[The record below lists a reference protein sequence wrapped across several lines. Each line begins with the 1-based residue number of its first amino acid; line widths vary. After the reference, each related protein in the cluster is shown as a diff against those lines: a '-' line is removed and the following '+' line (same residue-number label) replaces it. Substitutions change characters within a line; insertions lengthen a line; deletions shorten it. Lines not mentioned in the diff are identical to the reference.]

1 MLFIDADN
9 VSTSV
14 IDQAMA
20 RVLAE
25 EGAIHVRRAHCT
37 AETALKHQQFF
48 KSHSIRPIVNLSTGK
63 NATDIALAVDAIDLV
78 ATERPQVV
86 VIVSSDSDF
95 APLVIRL
102 REKGCRVLGIGQLGK
117 TGEDSRGVY
126 DGFVDMAH
134 QKAPVASKALA
145 GRASARAP
153 VAPPVPAPASVAAPA
168 LAPTPMSAL
177 APALALALA
186 PAPAPTRPRTRT
198 RAQAVRARAPVAV
211 VSPLP
216 PALPPEVAAI
226 LHAFPALGNGAAV
239 QLNEVGEAMRK
250 HEILKS
256 KSASP
261 SRYLKRHKVHF
272 ELAPADKPRTVRYL
286 GVRPA

>member
-1 MLFIDADN
+1 MKAAGTVMLFIDADN

-20 RVLAE
+20 HVLAE
-25 EGAIHVRRAHCT
+25 EGGIHVRRAHCT

-48 KSHSIRPIVNLSTGK
+48 KGHSIRPIVNLSTGK

-78 ATERPQVV
+78 ATERPRVV

-134 QKAPVASKALA
+134 QKARVPSKALA
-145 GRASARAP
+145 GRAPARAP
-153 VAPPVPAPASVAAPA
+153 AAAPAPASTSTA
-168 LAPTPMSAL
+168 
-177 APALALALA
+177 A
-186 PAPAPTRPRTRT
+186 PAPAPAPAAAPAPAPAAARPRA
-198 RAQAVRARAPVAV
+198 RAQAVRARAPAAVA
-211 VSPLP
+211 PA

-226 LHAFPALGNGAAV
+226 LHAFPALGNGVAM

-250 HEILKS
+250 HAILKS

-261 SRYLKRHKVHF
+261 SGYLKRHKAHF

-286 GVRPA
+286 GARLA

>member
-1 MLFIDADN
+1 MSTLTTVMLFIDADN

-25 EGAIHVRRAHCT
+25 QGAIHVRRAHCT

-48 KSHSIRPIVNLSTGK
+48 KRHSIRPIVNLSTGK
-63 NATDIALAVDAIDLV
+63 NSTDIALAVDAIELV
-78 ATERPQVV
+78 AAQPPAVV

-126 DGFVDMAH
+126 DGFVDLEH
-134 QKAPVASKALA
+134 LK
-145 GRASARAP
+145 ARA
-153 VAPPVPAPASVAAPA
+153 APKVAAPA
-168 LAPTPMSAL
+168 TAPRARARAPAVPARVGVQAPAPSL
-177 APALALALA
+177 APAL
-186 PAPAPTRPRTRT
+186 PATRPSAPPPRPPRPP
-198 RAQAVRARAPVAV
+198 RPPLAVPAA
-211 VSPLP
+211 P
-216 PALPPEVAAI
+216 PALPPEVASI
-226 LHAFPALGNGAAV
+226 LQAVPALRNGVAM
-239 QLNEVGEAMRK
+239 QLNEVGEALRK
-250 HEILKS
+250 HAMLKS

-261 SRYLKRHKVHF
+261 SRLLKRFEAHF
-272 ELAPADKPRTVRYL
+272 ELAPADKPRTVRFR
-286 GVRPA
+286 GARPA

>member
-1 MLFIDADN
+1 
-9 VSTSV
+9 V
-14 IDQAMA
+14 IDQAMK

-25 EGAIHVRRAHCT
+25 HGAIHVRRAHCT
-37 AETALKHQQFF
+37 AETASKHQQFF

-63 NATDIALAVDAIDLV
+63 NATDIALAVDAIDL
-78 ATERPQVV
+78 AALERPQVV

-126 DGFVDMAH
+126 DGFVDLEHHKPRTAA
-134 QKAPVASKALA
+134 KVVADAAPP
-145 GRASARAP
+145 RARA
-153 VAPPVPAPASVAAPA
+153 
-168 LAPTPMSAL
+168 
-177 APALALALA
+177 
-186 PAPAPTRPRTRT
+186 
-198 RAQAVRARAPVAV
+198 RAQPARARAPV
-211 VSPLP
+211 PPP
-216 PALPPEVAAI
+216 PALPAEVDAI
-226 LHAFPALGNGAAV
+226 LRAFPALATGVAM

-250 HEILKS
+250 HAILKS

-261 SRYLKRHKVHF
+261 SGYLKRHKAHF

-286 GVRPA
+286 GARPG

>member
-1 MLFIDADN
+1 MSTPATVMLFIDADN

-14 IDQAMA
+14 IDQAMT

-25 EGAIHVRRAHCT
+25 QGAIHVRRAHCT
-37 AETALKHQQFF
+37 AETACKHQQFF
-48 KSHSIRPIVNLSTGK
+48 KRHSIRPIVNLSTGK
-63 NATDIALAVDAIDLV
+63 NATDIALAVDAIELV
-78 ATERPQVV
+78 AAQPPAVV

-126 DGFVDMAH
+126 DGFVDLEH
-134 QKAPVASKALA
+134 LK
-145 GRASARAP
+145 ARA
-153 VAPPVPAPASVAAPA
+153 APKASSQSQAPATA
-168 LAPTPMSAL
+168 
-177 APALALALA
+177 
-186 PAPAPTRPRTRT
+186 TRT
-198 RAQAVRARAPVAV
+198 RARTEPAAVRARAPAV
-211 VSPLP
+211 VARPAAPPPTRAPVPTLRAPPALAAP
-216 PALPPEVAAI
+216 PALPPEVASI
-226 LHAFPALGNGAAV
+226 LQAVPALRNGAAM
-239 QLNEVGEAMRK
+239 QLNEVGEALRK
-250 HEILKS
+250 HAILKS

-261 SRYLKRHKVHF
+261 SRLLKRFEAHF

>member
-1 MLFIDADN
+1 MSTPATVMLFIDADN

-14 IDQAMA
+14 IDQAMT

-25 EGAIHVRRAHCT
+25 QGAIHVRRAHCT

-48 KSHSIRPIVNLSTGK
+48 KRHSIRPIVNLSTGK

-78 ATERPQVV
+78 AAQPPAVV

-126 DGFVDMAH
+126 DGFVDLEH
-134 QKAPVASKALA
+134 LKA
-145 GRASARAP
+145 RAAPKIATPAAAPRPRARAP
-153 VAPPVPAPASVAAPA
+153 AVAAVA
-168 LAPTPMSAL
+168 AR
-177 APALALALA
+177 ALA
-186 PAPAPTRPRTRT
+186 PAPAPARLPM
-198 RAQAVRARAPVAV
+198 RAAAPPPPPAA
-211 VSPLP
+211 P
-216 PALPPEVAAI
+216 PALPPEVMSI
-226 LHAFPALGNGAAV
+226 LQAVPALRNGAAM
-239 QLNEVGEAMRK
+239 QLNEVGEALRK

-261 SRYLKRHKVHF
+261 SRLLKRFEAHF
-272 ELAPADKPRTVRYL
+272 ELAPADKPRTVRFR
-286 GVRPA
+286 GVRPV

>member
-1 MLFIDADN
+1 MKNAGTVMLFIDADN

-134 QKAPVASKALA
+134 QKASVPTRALT
-145 GRASARAP
+145 GRPATRAR
-153 VAPPVPAPASVAAPA
+153 
-168 LAPTPMSAL
+168 
-177 APALALALA
+177 A
-186 PAPAPTRPRTRT
+186 PAPAPVPATPPAPTPAMAPAAAPART
-198 RAQAVRARAPVAV
+198 RARAQPVRARAPAV
-211 VSPLP
+211 VAPP
-216 PALPPEVAAI
+216 PAPVLPPEVAAI
-226 LHAFPALGNGAAV
+226 LQAFPALANGVAV
-239 QLNEVGEAMRK
+239 QLNEVGDAMRRQA
-250 HEILKS
+250 ILKS

-261 SRYLKRHKVHF
+261 SGYLKRHKAHF

-286 GVRPA
+286 GTRPA

>member
-1 MLFIDADN
+1 MNAPETVMLFIDADN

-14 IDQAMA
+14 IDQAMK

-25 EGAIHVRRAHCT
+25 HGAIHVRRAHCT

-78 ATERPQVV
+78 AIERPQVV

-126 DGFVDMAH
+126 DGFVDMEHHKPRAAA
-134 QKAPVASKALA
+134 KVVADA
-145 GRASARAP
+145 
-153 VAPPVPAPASVAAPA
+153 APP
-168 LAPTPMSAL
+168 
-177 APALALALA
+177 
-186 PAPAPTRPRTRT
+186 R
-198 RAQAVRARAPVAV
+198 VRARAQPARTRAPV
-211 VSPLP
+211 PP
-216 PALPPEVAAI
+216 PAPVLPAEVEGI
-226 LHAFPALGNGAAV
+226 LRAFPALVSGVAV

-250 HEILKS
+250 HAILKS

-261 SRYLKRHKVHF
+261 SGYLKRHKAHF

-286 GVRPA
+286 GAKSA

>member
-1 MLFIDADN
+1 MKTAGTVMLFIDADN

-20 RVLAE
+20 HVLAE
-25 EGAIHVRRAHCT
+25 VGAIHVRRAHCT

-78 ATERPQVV
+78 ATERPQLV

-134 QKAPVASKALA
+134 QKARVPSKGLA
-145 GRASARAP
+145 GRAPARA
-153 VAPPVPAPASVAAPA
+153 APTAPATAPASVAAPA
-168 LAPTPMSAL
+168 PAA
-177 APALALALA
+177 APARA
-186 PAPAPTRPRTRT
+186 RTRT
-198 RAQAVRARAPVAV
+198 RAQPVRARAPAEVA
-211 VSPLP
+211 LP
-216 PALPPEVAAI
+216 PALPSEVAAI
-226 LHAFPALGNGAAV
+226 LHAFPALANGGAM

-250 HEILKS
+250 HDILKS

-261 SRYLKRHKVHF
+261 SGCLKRHKAHF

-286 GVRPA
+286 GARSA

>member
-1 MLFIDADN
+1 MSTPGTVMLFIDADN

-14 IDQAMA
+14 IGQAIT

-25 EGAIHVRRAHCT
+25 QGAIHVRRAHCT

-48 KSHSIRPIVNLSTGK
+48 KTHSIRPIVNLSTGK

-78 ATERPQVV
+78 AVERPEVV

-126 DGFVDMAH
+126 DGFVDLEHHKPRA
-134 QKAPVASKALA
+134 APRAVAE
-145 GRASARAP
+145 
-153 VAPPVPAPASVAAPA
+153 PAPA
-168 LAPTPMSAL
+168 
-177 APALALALA
+177 
-186 PAPAPTRPRTRT
+186 RT
-198 RAQAVRARAPVAV
+198 RARAQPARTRAPAV
-211 VSPLP
+211 VVPP
-216 PALPPEVAAI
+216 PAPLLPPEVASI
-226 LHAFPALGNGAAV
+226 LKAMPALGNGVAM
-239 QLNEVGEAMRK
+239 QLNEVGDAMRK
-250 HEILKS
+250 HAILKS

-261 SRYLKRHKVHF
+261 SGYLKRHAAHF
-272 ELAPADKPRTVRYL
+272 ELAPKDKPRTVRYL
-286 GVRPA
+286 GARPA

>member
-1 MLFIDADN
+1 MNTGTVMLFIDADN

-14 IDQAMA
+14 MAQAITLA
-20 RVLAE
+20 LAE
-25 EGAIHVRRAHCT
+25 HGAVHVRRAHCT

-63 NATDIALAVDAIDLV
+63 NSTDIALAVDAIDLV
-78 ATERPQVV
+78 ASDRPQVV

-126 DGFVDMAH
+126 DGFVDLEH
-134 QKAPVASKALA
+134 QKARGAPKA
-145 GRASARAP
+145 
-153 VAPPVPAPASVAAPA
+153 VNEAAP
-168 LAPTPMSAL
+168 
-177 APALALALA
+177 
-186 PAPAPTRPRTRT
+186 TRT
-198 RAQAVRARAPVAV
+198 RARAQPARARAPAR
-211 VSPLP
+211 P
-216 PALPPEVAAI
+216 PAAPPTPVLPPEVESI
-226 LHAFPALGNGAAV
+226 LKALPALGKGVAM
-239 QLNEVGEAMRK
+239 QLNEVGDAMRK
-250 HEILKS
+250 NAILKS

-261 SRYLKRHKVHF
+261 SGYLKRYKAYF

-286 GVRPA
+286 GAGPA

>member
-1 MLFIDADN
+1 MKAAGTVMLFIDADN

-14 IDQAMA
+14 IDQAIA
-20 RVLAE
+20 HVLAE

-63 NATDIALAVDAIDLV
+63 NATDIALAVDAIDLA

-134 QKAPVASKALA
+134 QKARVPSKASA
-145 GRASARAP
+145 GRAPARAP
-153 VAPPVPAPASVAAPA
+153 VPPPVPASVAAPA
-168 LAPTPMSAL
+168 PV
-177 APALALALA
+177 PA
-186 PAPAPTRPRTRT
+186 RPRA
-198 RAQAVRARAPVAV
+198 RAQPGRARAPAAV
-211 VSPLP
+211 LP
-216 PALPPEVAAI
+216 RPALPPEVTAI
-226 LHAFPALGNGAAV
+226 LDAFPALGNGLAM

-250 HEILKS
+250 HAILKS

-261 SRYLKRHKVHF
+261 SGFLKRHQAHF

-286 GVRPA
+286 GARPA

>member
-1 MLFIDADN
+1 MKTAGTVMLFIDADN

-20 RVLAE
+20 RVLAD

-48 KSHSIRPIVNLSTGK
+48 KNHSIRPIVNLSTGK

-78 ATERPQVV
+78 ATERPQLV

-134 QKAPVASKALA
+134 QKARVPSKASA
-145 GRASARAP
+145 GRAPARA
-153 VAPPVPAPASVAAPA
+153 APLGPAAASVAAPA
-168 LAPTPMSAL
+168 PTPAPTPVS
-177 APALALALA
+177 APA
-186 PAPAPTRPRTRT
+186 RPRTR
-198 RAQAVRARAPVAV
+198 AQPVRARAPAAVATP
-211 VSPLP
+211 SAP
-216 PALPPEVAAI
+216 PALPPDVAAI
-226 LHAFPALGNGAAV
+226 LHAFPALGQGGAV

-250 HEILKS
+250 HAILKS

-261 SRYLKRHKVHF
+261 SGYLKRHKAYF

-286 GVRPA
+286 GARPA

>member
-1 MLFIDADN
+1 MSAPDTVMLFIDADN

-14 IDQAMA
+14 IDQAMK

-25 EGAIHVRRAHCT
+25 HGAIHVRRAHCT

-78 ATERPQVV
+78 AMQRPHVV

-126 DGFVDMAH
+126 DGFVDMEHHKPRAAT
-134 QKAPVASKALA
+134 KVAAEAAPPR
-145 GRASARAP
+145 GRA
-153 VAPPVPAPASVAAPA
+153 
-168 LAPTPMSAL
+168 
-177 APALALALA
+177 
-186 PAPAPTRPRTRT
+186 
-198 RAQAVRARAPVAV
+198 RAQPARARAPAPPPVPV
-211 VSPLP
+211 LP
-216 PALPPEVAAI
+216 VEVEGI
-226 LHAFPALGNGAAV
+226 LRAFPALASGVAV

-250 HEILKS
+250 HAILKS

-261 SRYLKRHKVHF
+261 SGYLKRHKAHF

-286 GVRPA
+286 VAKPA

>member
-1 MLFIDADN
+1 MSAPETVMLFIDADN

-14 IDQAMA
+14 IDQAMK

-25 EGAIHVRRAHCT
+25 HGTIHDRRAHCT

-78 ATERPQVV
+78 ALERPQVV

-126 DGFVDMAH
+126 DGFVDMEHLKPRAAT
-134 QKAPVASKALA
+134 KVAAEALQP
-145 GRASARAP
+145 RVRARAQ
-153 VAPPVPAPASVAAPA
+153 PA
-168 LAPTPMSAL
+168 
-177 APALALALA
+177 
-186 PAPAPTRPRTRT
+186 
-198 RAQAVRARAPVAV
+198 RARAPV
-211 VSPLP
+211 PP
-216 PALPPEVAAI
+216 PAPTPVLPVEVEGI
-226 LHAFPALGNGAAV
+226 LKAFPALASGVAV

-250 HEILKS
+250 HAILTS
-256 KSASP
+256 RSASP
-261 SRYLKRHKVHF
+261 SGYLKRHKAHF

-286 GVRPA
+286 GAKQA

>member
-1 MLFIDADN
+1 MKTAGTVMLFIDADN

-20 RVLAE
+20 HVLAE
-25 EGAIHVRRAHCT
+25 AGAIHVRRAHCT

-78 ATERPQVV
+78 ATERPQLV

-134 QKAPVASKALA
+134 QKAREPSKVLA
-145 GRASARAP
+145 GRAPARA
-153 VAPPVPAPASVAAPA
+153 APPAPAPASAPASVAAPA
-168 LAPTPMSAL
+168 LAV
-177 APALALALA
+177 APARA
-186 PAPAPTRPRTRT
+186 RT
-198 RAQAVRARAPVAV
+198 RAQPVRARAPAAVA
-211 VSPLP
+211 LP

-226 LHAFPALGNGAAV
+226 LHAFPALANGGAM

-250 HEILKS
+250 HAILKS
-256 KSASP
+256 KSTSP
-261 SRYLKRHKVHF
+261 SGYLKRHKAHF

>member
-1 MLFIDADN
+1 MKTAGTVMLFIDADN

-20 RVLAE
+20 HVLAE
-25 EGAIHVRRAHCT
+25 AGAIHVRRAHCT

-78 ATERPQVV
+78 ATERPQLV

-134 QKAPVASKALA
+134 QKAREPSKVLA
-145 GRASARAP
+145 GRAPARAA
-153 VAPPVPAPASVAAPA
+153 APAPATAPASVAAPA
-168 LAPTPMSAL
+168 
-177 APALALALA
+177 
-186 PAPAPTRPRTRT
+186 PAPAAPPARART
-198 RAQAVRARAPVAV
+198 RAQPVRARAPAAVA
-211 VSPLP
+211 LP

-226 LHAFPALGNGAAV
+226 LHAFPALANGGAM

-250 HEILKS
+250 HAILKS
-256 KSASP
+256 KSTSP
-261 SRYLKRHKVHF
+261 SGYLKRHKAHF

>member
-1 MLFIDADN
+1 MSTPATVMLFIDADN

-14 IDQAMA
+14 IDQAMT

-25 EGAIHVRRAHCT
+25 QGAIHVRRAHCT

-48 KSHSIRPIVNLSTGK
+48 KRHSIRPIVNLSTGK

-78 ATERPQVV
+78 ATHPPAVV

-126 DGFVDMAH
+126 DGFVDLEHLKVRA
-134 QKAPVASKALA
+134 APKIA
-145 GRASARAP
+145 GSSAPARARARAP
-153 VAPPVPAPASVAAPA
+153 ASAARA
-168 LAPTPMSAL
+168 V
-177 APALALALA
+177 A
-186 PAPAPTRPRTRT
+186 PAPAPKPAPPPT
-198 RAQAVRARAPVAV
+198 RAPAP
-211 VSPLP
+211 PPPP
-216 PALPPEVAAI
+216 PALPTEVASI
-226 LHAFPALGNGAAV
+226 LQAVPALRNGAAM
-239 QLNEVGEAMRK
+239 QLNEVGEALRK
-250 HEILKS
+250 HAILKS

-261 SRYLKRHKVHF
+261 SRLLKRFEVHF

>member
-1 MLFIDADN
+1 MKAAGTVMLFIDADN

-20 RVLAE
+20 HVLAE

-48 KSHSIRPIVNLSTGK
+48 KGHSIRPIVNLSTGK

-78 ATERPQVV
+78 ATERPRVV

-134 QKAPVASKALA
+134 LKARAPSKALA

-153 VAPPVPAPASVAAPA
+153 AA
-168 LAPTPMSAL
+168 
-177 APALALALA
+177 A
-186 PAPAPTRPRTRT
+186 PAPAPAPAAVAAPAPARPRA
-198 RAQAVRARAPVAV
+198 RAQAVRARAPAAVA
-211 VSPLP
+211 PPPAPP

-226 LHAFPALGNGAAV
+226 LYAFPALGNGVAM

-250 HEILKS
+250 HAILKS

-261 SRYLKRHKVHF
+261 SGYLKRHKAHF

-286 GVRPA
+286 GNRPA